1 MHFQEMAIDKDMSNV
16 TTKDEAILWLWRA
29 HNIVSD
35 RISGDV
41 TEDPVFPKIKFPS
54 YTSCPQCRPG
64 FNFSEDEVLTFLKK
78 IHSDENIDSFGIRS
92 IEEGVTPQSIMHFN
106 HESERESNIITENL
120 SSIVVIGF
128 CVCILFIVALMFIP
142 RKKRVPRRDNVS
154 SNV

>member
-1 MHFQEMAIDKDMSNV
+1 MHFQEMAVDKDMWNV
-16 TTKDEAILWLWRA
+16 TTKDEAILWLWKA

-41 TEDPVFPKIKFPS
+41 TEDPIFPKIKFPS

-64 FNFSEDEVLTFLKK
+64 FNFSETEVLTFLKK
-78 IHSDENIDSFGIRS
+78 IHSDENINSFGLKS
-92 IEEGVTPQSIMHFN
+92 IDENVTPQSLLHYYKN
-106 HESERESNIITENL
+106 ERESSIISENL

-128 CVCILFIVALMFIP
+128 CVCIVFTVALMFIP
-142 RKKRVPRRDNVS
+142 RKKRVCRRVNVS